1 MRNIPILNL
10 IFRIRPFF
18 FLKRF
23 LPKTLL
29 GRSLMIIVTPLII
42 LQVVSAII
50 FFDRHWETVTRRLTS
65 AIAGEIGFVIEKLN
79 WDFQGDNKDEIFYQS
94 RRHFLLDMKFLPY
107 QELPSV
113 NQYHVGI
120 LDKALAKQLT
130 ERVQLPFV
138 IDTSSF
144 KERVLIHLQMPNGV
158 LEVTAPGERVFS
170 DTTYIFILWMVG
182 TSVILLG
189 VAAVFMRNQVKPI
202 RRLAAAADEFGKG
215 REISS
220 DINIAGATEVRQ
232 AGIAFNLMRGRL
244 RRQMRQ
250 RTDMLSGV
258 SHDLRTPLTR
268 MKLQLEMMAGASG
281 IEDLKSDITEM
292 ELMIDGYLA
301 FARGEGDEIAEPVE
315 ISAFVEAVV
324 ADWKRNGIAIDC
336 HVEGKFELPIK
347 REALRRCLNNLIAN
361 ACRYGEHVWALT
373 GKRQGMI
380 EITIDDDG
388 PGIPEADRG
397 DVFRPFHRLDQSR
410 NSKTG
415 GTGLGLAIAEDIVR
429 AHGGDISLTDSP
441 RGGLRAKLRIPQ

>member
-1 MRNIPILNL
+1 MSTTTF
-10 IFRIRPFF
+10 FRRLRRFRPFF

-65 AIAGEIGFVIEKLN
+65 AIAGEIGFVIEELDWN
-79 WDFQGDNKDEIFYQS
+79 PQGTANDNMFRQA
-94 RRHFLLDMKFLPY
+94 RRHFLLKMAFLKGAK
-107 QELPSV
+107 LPEIEQS
-113 NQYHVGI
+113 YGGI
-120 LDKALAKQLT
+120 LDKALAKQLY
-130 ERVQLPFV
+130 ERVQLPFL

-144 KERVLIHLQMPNGV
+144 KERVVIDLQLPTGV
-158 LEVTAPGERVFS
+158 LSVTAPGERLFS

-182 TSVILLG
+182 TSIILLA
-189 VAAVFMRNQVKPI
+189 VAAIFMRNQVRPI

-220 DINIAGATEVRQ
+220 DIHIAGATEVRQ

-268 MKLQLEMMAGASG
+268 MKLQLEMMAGEG
-281 IEDLKSDITEM
+281 GVEELKSDIAEM
-292 ELMIDGYLA
+292 ERMIEGYLA
-301 FARGEGDEIAEPVE
+301 FARGEGDETAEPTEVSE
-315 ISAFVEAVV
+315 FLETVA
-324 ADWKRNGIAIDC
+324 ADWKRNGTAIDF
-336 HVEGKFELPIK
+336 HVEGTFDLPVR
-347 REALRRCLNNLIAN
+347 REAFRRCLNNLIAN
-361 ACRYGEHVWALT
+361 ASRYGEHIWVRA
-373 GKRQGMI
+373 GKRQGAI

-388 PGIPEADRG
+388 PGIPEADRE
-397 DVFRPFHRLDQSR
+397 DVFRPFRRLDQSR
-410 NSKTG
+410 NPETG
-415 GTGLGLAIAEDIVR
+415 GTGLGLAITQDIVR
-429 AHGGDISLTDSP
+429 AHGGDIHLTDSP
-441 RGGLRAKLRIPQ
+441 QGGLRVRIRLPQ

>member
-1 MRNIPILNL
+1 MRKTPFLQIIS
-10 IFRIRPFF
+10 RVRPFH

-65 AIAGEIGFVIEKLN
+65 AIAGEIGFVLEKL
-79 WDFQGDNKDEIFYQS
+79 DRDSQDADMSELFYQS
-94 RRHFLLDMKFLPY
+94 RRHFLLDMKFLRDK
-107 QELPSV
+107 ELPPL
-113 NQYHVGI
+113 NQNHVGI
-120 LDKALAKQLT
+120 LDKALAKQLV
-130 ERVQLPFV
+130 ERVQLPFI

-144 KERVLIHLQMPNGV
+144 KERVIIHLQLPDGV
-158 LEVTAPGERVFS
+158 LMVTAPGERLFS

-215 REISS
+215 REISP
-220 DINIAGATEVRQ
+220 DIHIAGATEVRQ

-268 MKLQLEMMAGASG
+268 MKLQLEMMETNNG
-281 IEDLKSDITEM
+281 IQELKSDITEM

-301 FARGEGDEIAEPVE
+301 FARGEGEEIAEPIE
-315 ISAFVEAVV
+315 ISAFIGSIV
-324 ADWKRNGIAIDC
+324 ADWKRNGLDIDL

-347 REALRRCLNNLIAN
+347 RKALRRCLNNLIAN
-361 ACRYGEHVWALT
+361 ACKYGKHVWALA
-373 GKRQGMI
+373 GKRQGVM

-388 PGIPEADRG
+388 PGIPEEDRSN
-397 DVFRPFHRLDQSR
+397 VFRPFYRLDHSR
-410 NSKTG
+410 NSETG
-415 GTGLGLAIAEDIVR
+415 GTGLGLAIARDIVR
-429 AHGGDISLTDSP
+429 AHGGDILLTDSP
-441 RGGLRAKLRIPQ
+441 QGGLRARLRIPE